1 MDLLLRDQ
9 APLTPEQWLSL
20 DNTVVQ
26 TAREALVCRRFIP
39 IFGPLG
45 PGTQAVP
52 DDRLAGGDGGAVDLM
67 GNAESA
73 SVRLSVRRYLPVPLI
88 YKDFVLPWR
97 DLEAAS
103 QSHAPLDTGGAA
115 AAAAACA
122 HAEDDLI
129 VNGNLLL
136 GLAGLRTVD
145 GAQHR
150 PLGDWSD
157 PEQAFNAVVSAT
169 EALFGAGFYGAA
181 TVLASPVLFARLN
194 RMFGN
199 SGLLTVDQVQKLVR
213 GGVFQSP
220 VVPENTALVLAA
232 EGATLD
238 LALAQDMVVAYQ
250 GPEHLNHL
258 FRVLEMLVLRIKQ
271 PRAIVVLEG

>member
-9 APLTPEQWLSL
+9 APLTPEQWLAL
-20 DNTVVQ
+20 DETVVQ
-26 TAREALVCRRFIP
+26 TARRALVCRRFIP

-52 DDRLAGGDGGAVDLM
+52 DDRLSGGAGGAVDLM

-88 YKDFVLPWR
+88 YKDFRLPWR
-97 DLEAAS
+97 DLEAAA
-103 QSHAPLDTGGAA
+103 QTGAPLDMGGAD

-136 GLAGLRTVD
+136 GLPGLRAVD
-145 GAQHR
+145 GAQQR
-150 PLGDWSD
+150 PLGDWND
-157 PEQAFNAVVSAT
+157 PEQALNAVVAAT
-169 EALFGAGFYGAA
+169 EALFSAGFYGAA
-181 TVLASPVLFARLN
+181 TVLTSPLLFSRLN
-194 RMFGN
+194 RMYGN
-199 SGLLTVDQVQKLVR
+199 SGLLTVEQVQKLVR
-213 GGVFQSP
+213 GGVYQSP
-220 VVPENTALVLAA
+220 VVPEQTALVLSA
-232 EGATLD
+232 ESATMD
-238 LALAQDMVVAYQ
+238 LALAQDMIVAYQ
-250 GPEHLNHL
+250 GPENLNHL

-271 PRAIVVLEG
+271 PRAIVVLAG